1 MRKLMKNKKGFTI
14 VELVIVIAVIGILA
28 GVLIPTFS
36 GIVNKANESGSLQKA
51 TSAMKTV
58 LAQSS
63 SATLA
68 NGTYFV
74 IGNKDGVKYMYK
86 YDNNKM
92 GTENIAKEKTGSNS
106 NANKLSEKTVKV
118 AGTDKA
124 LNSIIVPLKDGQ
136 PSTDPTIFALI
147 SEILGKAVTVYD
159 PTVESG
165 AASNAAK
172 TITITSGEGE
182 SLTKTVY
189 SIFSNV
195 DFAEDIIAFTYSN

>member
-92 GTENIAKEKTGSNS
+92 GTENLAKEKTDSNPD
-106 NANKLSEKTVKV
+106 ANKLSEKTVKV

-136 PSTDPTIFALI
+136 PSYSDTIKALI
-147 SEILGKAVTVYD
+147 AEILGVTTTDLPNSYGGTSD
-159 PTVESG
+159 VEG
-165 AASNAAK
+165 VAQNAIA
-172 TITITSGEGE
+172 TITVNGKS
-182 SLTKTVY
+182 Y
-189 SIFSNV
+189 NIFANL
-195 DFAEDIIAFTYSN
+195 DFAEDIIAFTYSD

>member
-1 MRKLMKNKKGFTI
+1 MKKLMKNKKGFTI

-74 IGNKDGVKYMYK
+74 IGNKDGVEYMYK

-92 GTENIAKEKTGSNS
+92 GTENLAKEKTNE
-106 NANKLSEKTVKV
+106 NADVNKLSGKTVT
-118 AGTDKA
+118 GHSDKA
-124 LNSIIVPLKDGQ
+124 LNSIIVPLKDGN
-136 PSTDPTIFALI
+136 PASDATIFALI
-147 SEILGKAVTVYD
+147 SEILGKAVTAYD
-159 PTVESG
+159 STVASG

-182 SLTKTVY
+182 STTKTVY
-189 SIFSNV
+189 SIFANV

>member
-1 MRKLMKNKKGFTI
+1 MKKLMKNKKGFTI

-36 GIVNKANESGSLQKA
+36 GIVNKANESGALQKA

-68 NGTYFV
+68 NGTRFV

-92 GTENIAKEKTGSNS
+92 ETENLAKEKTDV
-106 NANKLSEKTVKV
+106 NADVNKLSDKTVT
-118 AGTDKA
+118 GTNKA
-124 LNSIIVPLKDGQ
+124 LNSIIVPLKNGN

-147 SEILGKAVTVYD
+147 SEILGKTVTAYD
-159 PTVESG
+159 TAVESG

-182 SLTKTVY
+182 SATKTVY

-195 DFAEDIIAFTYSN
+195 DFAEDIIAFTYSD

>member
-1 MRKLMKNKKGFTI
+1 MKKLMKNKKGFTI

-74 IGNKDGVKYMYK
+74 IGNTDGVKYMYK

-92 GTENIAKEKTGSNS
+92 GTENLAKEKT
-106 NANKLSEKTVKV
+106 NATGNKLSDKKV
-118 AGTDKA
+118 TDTNKA
-124 LNSIIVPLKDGQ
+124 LNSIIVPLEGGQ
-136 PSTDPTIFALI
+136 PSYSTTIKALI
-147 SEILGKAVTVYD
+147 AEILGVTITDLPDSYGVS
-159 PTVESG
+159 TVEG
-165 AASNAAK
+165 AAQNAIK
-172 TITITSGEGE
+172 TITVNDNGENK
-182 SLTKTVY
+182 SY
-189 SIFSNV
+189 NIFANV
-195 DFAEDIIAFTYSN
+195 DFAEDIIAFTYSD

>member
-1 MRKLMKNKKGFTI
+1 MKKLMKNKKGFTI

-68 NGTYFV
+68 NGTHFV

-92 GTENIAKEKTGSNS
+92 ETENLAKEKTASNPD
-106 NANKLSEKTVKV
+106 ANKLSGVTVT
-118 AGTDKA
+118 GTNKA
-124 LNSIIVPLKDGQ
+124 LNSIIVPLTGGQ
-136 PSTDPTIFALI
+136 PSYSDTIKALI
-147 SEILGKAVTVYD
+147 AEILGVTTTDLPNSYGGTSD
-159 PTVESG
+159 VEG
-165 AASNAAK
+165 VAQNAIA
-172 TITITSGEGE
+172 TITVNGKS
-182 SLTKTVY
+182 Y
-189 SIFSNV
+189 NIFANL
-195 DFAEDIIAFTYSN
+195 DFAEDIIAFTYSD